1 MVSPP
6 AFATPSR
13 RLTRRRPASIAASHS
28 VTTVAR
34 LGFAKFLLKHAHR
47 SISRPI
53 QAREISMPPSKPQLS
68 LQSPSQTPLLLSL
81 RRRQAHQQP
90 FPNTTELKPAVV
102 SRRSGASLGA
112 RLQAAVRLEAA
123 ARRACLSSCLMLLS
137 WLVSEFLD
145 GCATYALTMYGIPAS
160 LDDRLAD
167 ASEPKLLQSDQA
179 RGAAPCRPQ
188 LAIVS
193 SCAEAHDDRPSHT

>member
-1 MVSPP
+1 MG
-6 AFATPSR
+6 
-13 RLTRRRPASIAASHS
+13 L
-28 VTTVAR
+28 
-34 LGFAKFLLKHAHR
+34 AKILLKHARR

-53 QAREISMPPSKPQLS
+53 QAREISMPPGKPQLS

-90 FPNTTELKPAVV
+90 FSNTTPSELKPAVV
-102 SRRSGASLGA
+102 SRRSGASLGE
-112 RLQAAVRLEAA
+112 RLHAAVRLGAA
-123 ARRACLSSCLMLLS
+123 ARRACLSSCLVLLS
-137 WLVSEFLD
+137 WLASEFLD
-145 GCATYALTMYGIPAS
+145 GCATYALAMYGIPAS

-167 ASEPKLLQSDQA
+167 ASEAKPLQSDQA

-193 SCAEAHDDRPSHT
+193 GCAQAHDDRSSHT